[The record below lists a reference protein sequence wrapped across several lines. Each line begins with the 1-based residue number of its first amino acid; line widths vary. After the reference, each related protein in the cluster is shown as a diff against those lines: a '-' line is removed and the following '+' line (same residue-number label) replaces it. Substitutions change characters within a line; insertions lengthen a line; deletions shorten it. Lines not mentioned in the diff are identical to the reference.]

1 MLRHEGT
8 ILECE
13 SSETEK
19 GFKEGK
25 IKPDRD
31 DSPILDFTRCPHN
44 FEEGDKVTFEIIA
57 VRSGEE
63 VKGIAEKVEP
73 VRS

>member
-8 ILECE
+8 ILECMP
-13 SSETEK
+13 SETDK

-31 DSPILDFTRCPHN
+31 DSPILEFTRCLHN
-44 FEEGDKVTFEIIA
+44 YEVGDKVTFEIIA

-73 VRS
+73 VRF